1 MKKISLTVML
11 LVLGA
16 TAAYADRGEIIIS
29 PTYEK
34 QKKNNDKNDPVENVV
49 GNGIKISLEGKGRID
64 DDVIMGIGMGLM
76 YNSLKV
82 KGNDINSNS
91 GNLVAIP
98 MYLMLGTGA
107 DNGVYTKFSFGISL
121 ANGSVKWTDK
131 DGGSGKIKAMPISG
145 YAAAGIG
152 LQKNKFSI
160 GINGVLAPRLKR
172 NYSSPTKRY
181 KGTFSDGML
190 SLEFGFQPTYND

>member
-1 MKKISLTVML
+1 MKKLFLMFML
-11 LVLGA
+11 LTPFA
-16 TAAYADRGEIIIS
+16 MAYGERNEIIVS
-29 PTYEK
+29 PIYGK
-34 QKKNNDKNDPVENVV
+34 QKNNNDKNAPVKDVT
-49 GNGIKISLEGKGRID
+49 GSGIKISLEGKGRID

-181 KGTFSDGML
+181 KGKFSDGML